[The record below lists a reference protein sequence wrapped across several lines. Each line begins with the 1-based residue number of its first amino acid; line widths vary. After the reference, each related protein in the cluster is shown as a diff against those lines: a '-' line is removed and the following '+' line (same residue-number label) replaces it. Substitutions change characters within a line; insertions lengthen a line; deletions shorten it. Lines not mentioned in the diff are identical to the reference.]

1 MSNDACLLRLSPHGH
16 GAAMRDIY
24 SGAGHCLG
32 AWTRPPRAPT
42 RPTEHACP
50 AQDSVTRVTL
60 ATVNGDIRKCYVTS
74 CNGRPYTYTILHRP
88 YNTKHIMQDIPC
100 RLSYIIYLRII
111 MCVLHVTIDK
121 QPLVNICILLIR
133 EAWTIYRASET
144 TALLGA

>member
-1 MSNDACLLRLSPHGH
+1 MTRACYVYRLTDMGRRCATFIVGRGIVSARGH
-16 GAAMRDIY
+16 A
-24 SGAGHCLG
+24 S
-32 AWTRPPRAPT
+32 PRAPT

-74 CNGRPYTYTILHRP
+74 CNGRPYTYKILHRP

-100 RLSYIIYLRII
+100 RLSYIIYFRII

-121 QPLVNICILLIR
+121 QPSVNICILLIR